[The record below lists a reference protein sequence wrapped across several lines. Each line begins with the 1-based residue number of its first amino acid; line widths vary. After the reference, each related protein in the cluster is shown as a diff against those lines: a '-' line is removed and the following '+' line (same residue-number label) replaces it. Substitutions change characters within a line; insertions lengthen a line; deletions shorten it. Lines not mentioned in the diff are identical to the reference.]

1 MKTLLTMEQVSLTYH
16 SESGETL
23 AVDKLDFKVNEGEF
37 IAIIGPSGCG
47 KTTILS
53 LMAGLINPS
62 SGKILLRGEEI
73 DKRRN
78 KLGYMLQKDELFPWR
93 TIKKNVSLPLEIQ
106 KKMSAQNLEYAINL
120 LSKYGLKEFIDHYPD
135 QLSGGMRQRVALI
148 RTLTAKPDILL
159 LDEPF
164 SALDYQTRLSVCEDV
179 FKIIKTEKKTSILVT
194 HDISEAV
201 SVADRIILLTSRPA
215 SVKKEYLP
223 NFDKNLT
230 PLQRRENPM
239 FRIWFEKLWRDL
251 HDETTRE
258 YK

>member
-78 KLGYMLQKDELFPWR
+78 
-93 TIKKNVSLPLEIQ
+93 
-106 KKMSAQNLEYAINL
+106 
-120 LSKYGLKEFIDHYPD
+120 
-135 QLSGGMRQRVALI
+135 
-148 RTLTAKPDILL
+148 
-159 LDEPF
+159 
-164 SALDYQTRLSVCEDV
+164 
-179 FKIIKTEKKTSILVT
+179 
-194 HDISEAV
+194 
-201 SVADRIILLTSRPA
+201 
-215 SVKKEYLP
+215 
-223 NFDKNLT
+223 
-230 PLQRRENPM
+230 
-239 FRIWFEKLWRDL
+239 
-251 HDETTRE
+251 
-258 YK
+258 